1 MKKNSNKYPVKTD
14 INLAIREKKQ
24 NKLSTTI
31 PTFIILVIVIAI
43 FSKFAV
49 INRLEQASEAENSAT
64 VAQQQLETLK
74 EYTNNY
80 PKVLEEYN
88 ALLASKSSLNVVAT
102 PMERLGLVERYLIS
116 ASQVNSFD
124 VVDDVITAQISGVTL
139 NQISTIYANLMSD
152 PLIENVQVYTASTND
167 KNNSLTTATMTIQLL
182 VDDSLAIDDTSS
194 SAE

>member
-24 NKLSTTI
+24 NKLSTSI
-31 PTFIILVIVIAI
+31 PTFIILVIAIAI

>member
-24 NKLSTTI
+24 NKLSTNI
-31 PTFIILVIVIAI
+31 PTFIILVIAIAI

-49 INRLEQASEAENSAT
+49 INRLEQASEAEHSAT

-88 ALLASKSSLNVVAT
+88 ALLASKSSINVVAT

-139 NQISTIYANLMSD
+139 NQISAIYANLMSD

-167 KNNSLTTATMTIQLL
+167 KNNSLTTATMTIQLT

>member
-24 NKLSTTI
+24 NKLSTNI
-31 PTFIILVIVIAI
+31 PTFIILVIAIAI

-102 PMERLGLVERYLIS
+102 PMKRLGLVERYLIS

>member
-1 MKKNSNKYPVKTD
+1 MKKNSNKYPVKSD

-24 NKLSTTI
+24 SKLSTTI
-31 PTFIILVIVIAI
+31 PTVIVLVIVVAL
-43 FSKFAV
+43 FAKFAV
-49 INRLEQASEAENSAT
+49 INRLEKASAAEHSAA

-167 KNNSLTTATMTIQLL
+167 KNNSLTTATMTIQLTF
-182 VDDSLAIDDTSS
+182 DDSLAIDDTSS

>member
-24 NKLSTTI
+24 NKLSTTV
-31 PTFIILVIVIAI
+31 PTFIILVIAIAI

-88 ALLASKSSLNVVAT
+88 ALLASKSSINVVAT

-139 NQISTIYANLMSD
+139 NQISAIYANLMSD

>member
-24 NKLSTTI
+24 NKLSTNI
-31 PTFIILVIVIAI
+31 PTFIILVIAIAI

-88 ALLASKSSLNVVAT
+88 ALLASKSYINVVAT

-139 NQISTIYANLMSD
+139 NQISAIYANLMSD

-167 KNNSLTTATMTIQLL
+167 KNNSLTTATMTIQLT

>member
-1 MKKNSNKYPVKTD
+1 M
-14 INLAIREKKQ
+14 
-24 NKLSTTI
+24 
-31 PTFIILVIVIAI
+31 
-43 FSKFAV
+43 
-49 INRLEQASEAENSAT
+49 
-64 VAQQQLETLK
+64 
-74 EYTNNY
+74 
-80 PKVLEEYN
+80 LEEYN
-88 ALLASKSSLNVVAT
+88 ALLASKSSINVVAT

-139 NQISTIYANLMSD
+139 NQISAIYANLMSD

-167 KNNSLTTATMTIQLL
+167 KNNSLTTATMTIQLT

>member
-24 NKLSTTI
+24 NKPSTTI
-31 PTFIILVIVIAI
+31 PTFIILVIAIAI

-139 NQISTIYANLMSD
+139 NQISAIYANLMSD

-167 KNNSLTTATMTIQLL
+167 KNNSLTTATMTIQLT

>member
-24 NKLSTTI
+24 SKLSTTI
-31 PTFIILVIVIAI
+31 PTVIVLVIVVAL
-43 FSKFAV
+43 FAKFAV
-49 INRLEQASEAENSAT
+49 INRLEKASAAEHSAA

>member
-24 NKLSTTI
+24 NKLSTNI
-31 PTFIILVIVIAI
+31 PTFIILVIAIAI

-194 SAE
+194 SA

>member
-24 NKLSTTI
+24 NKLSTNI
-31 PTFIILVIVIAI
+31 PTFIILVIAIAI

-139 NQISTIYANLMSD
+139 NQISAIYANLMSD

>member
-24 NKLSTTI
+24 NKLSTNI
-31 PTFIILVIVIAI
+31 PTFIVLVIAIAI

-88 ALLASKSSLNVVAT
+88 ALLASKSSINVVAT

-167 KNNSLTTATMTIQLL
+167 KNNSLTTATMTIQLT

>member
-24 NKLSTTI
+24 NKLSTNI
-31 PTFIILVIVIAI
+31 PTFIILVIAIAI

-88 ALLASKSSLNVVAT
+88 ALLASKSSINVVAT

-139 NQISTIYANLMSD
+139 NQISAIYANLMSD

-167 KNNSLTTATMTIQLL
+167 NNNSLTTATMTIQLT

>member
-24 NKLSTTI
+24 NKPSTNI
-31 PTFIILVIVIAI
+31 PTFIILVIAIAI

>member
-24 NKLSTTI
+24 NKPSTTI
-31 PTFIILVIVIAI
+31 PTFIILVIAIAI

-102 PMERLGLVERYLIS
+102 PMERLGLVEKYLIS

-139 NQISTIYANLMSD
+139 NQISIIYANLMSD

>member
-24 NKLSTTI
+24 NKPSTTI
-31 PTFIILVIVIAI
+31 PTFIILVIAIAI

-139 NQISTIYANLMSD
+139 NQISTIYANLMGD

>member
-24 NKLSTTI
+24 NKLSTNI
-31 PTFIILVIVIAI
+31 PTFIILVIAIAI

-88 ALLASKSSLNVVAT
+88 ALLASKSSINVVAT

-152 PLIENVQVYTASTND
+152 PLIENVQVYTASTDD
-167 KNNSLTTATMTIQLL
+167 KNNSLTTATMTIQLT
-182 VDDSLAIDDTSS
+182 VDDSLAMDDTSS

>member
-24 NKLSTTI
+24 NKLSTNI
-31 PTFIILVIVIAI
+31 PTFIILVIAIAI

>member
-24 NKLSTTI
+24 NKLSTNI
-31 PTFIILVIVIAI
+31 PTFIILVIAIAI

-88 ALLASKSSLNVVAT
+88 ALLASKSSINVVAT

>member
-24 NKLSTTI
+24 NKLSTNI
-31 PTFIILVIVIAI
+31 PTFIILVIAIAI

-88 ALLASKSSLNVVAT
+88 ALLASKSSINVIAT

-167 KNNSLTTATMTIQLL
+167 KNNSLTTATMTIQLT

>member
-31 PTFIILVIVIAI
+31 PTFIILVIAIAI

-139 NQISTIYANLMSD
+139 NQISAIYANLMSD

-182 VDDSLAIDDTSS
+182 VDDSLAIDDASS

>member
-24 NKLSTTI
+24 NKLSTNI
-31 PTFIILVIVIAI
+31 PTFIILVIAIAI

-194 SAE
+194 SEE

>member
-24 NKLSTTI
+24 NKLSTNI
-31 PTFIILVIVIAI
+31 PTFIILVIAIAI

-139 NQISTIYANLMSD
+139 NQISAIYANLMSD

-167 KNNSLTTATMTIQLL
+167 KNNSLTTATMTIQLT

>member
-31 PTFIILVIVIAI
+31 PTFIILVIAIAI

-167 KNNSLTTATMTIQLL
+167 KNNSLTTATMTIQLT

>member
-24 NKLSTTI
+24 NKPSTTI
-31 PTFIILVIVIAI
+31 PTFIILVIAIAI

-124 VVDDVITAQISGVTL
+124 VVDDVITAQISSVTL

>member
-31 PTFIILVIVIAI
+31 PTFIILVIAIAI

-49 INRLEQASEAENSAT
+49 INRLEQASEAEHSAT

>member
-24 NKLSTTI
+24 NKPSTTI
-31 PTFIILVIVIAI
+31 PTFIILVIAIAI

-49 INRLEQASEAENSAT
+49 INRLEQASEAEYSAT

-152 PLIENVQVYTASTND
+152 PLIENVQVYTASTDD

>member
-31 PTFIILVIVIAI
+31 PTFIILVIAIAI

-139 NQISTIYANLMSD
+139 NQISAIYANLMSD

-167 KNNSLTTATMTIQLL
+167 KNNSLTTATMTIQLT

>member
-24 NKLSTTI
+24 NKLSTNI
-31 PTFIILVIVIAI
+31 PTFIILVIAIAI

-64 VAQQQLETLK
+64 VAQQQLQTLK

-88 ALLASKSSLNVVAT
+88 ALLASKSSINVVAT

-139 NQISTIYANLMSD
+139 NQISAIYANLMSD

-167 KNNSLTTATMTIQLL
+167 KNNSLTTATMTIQLT

>member
-24 NKLSTTI
+24 NKLSTNI
-31 PTFIILVIVIAI
+31 PTFIILVIAIAI

-88 ALLASKSSLNVVAT
+88 ALLASKSSINVVAT

-167 KNNSLTTATMTIQLL
+167 KNNSLTTATMTIQLT

>member
-14 INLAIREKKQ
+14 INLAIREKEQ

-31 PTFIILVIVIAI
+31 PTFIILVIAIAI

-49 INRLEQASEAENSAT
+49 INRLEQASEAEHSAA

>member
-24 NKLSTTI
+24 SKLSTTV
-31 PTFIILVIVIAI
+31 PTVIVLVIVIAL

-49 INRLEQASEAENSAT
+49 INRLEQASEAEHSAA
-64 VAQQQLETLK
+64 VAHQQLETLK

-182 VDDSLAIDDTSS
+182 VDDSLAIN
-194 SAE
+194 

>member
-14 INLAIREKKQ
+14 INLAILEKKQ
-24 NKLSTTI
+24 NKLSTNI
-31 PTFIILVIVIAI
+31 PTFIILVIAIAI

>member
-24 NKLSTTI
+24 NKLSTNI
-31 PTFIILVIVIAI
+31 PTFIILVIAIAI

-49 INRLEQASEAENSAT
+49 VNRLEQASEAENSAT

-88 ALLASKSSLNVVAT
+88 ALLASKSSINVVAT

-139 NQISTIYANLMSD
+139 NQISAIYANLMSD

-167 KNNSLTTATMTIQLL
+167 KNNSLTTATMTIQLT
-182 VDDSLAIDDTSS
+182 VDDSLAMDDTSS

>member
-24 NKLSTTI
+24 NKLSTNI
-31 PTFIILVIVIAI
+31 PTFIILVIAIAI

-88 ALLASKSSLNVVAT
+88 ALLASKSSINVVAT

-139 NQISTIYANLMSD
+139 NQISAIYANLMSD

-167 KNNSLTTATMTIQLL
+167 KNNSLTTATMTIQLTF
-182 VDDSLAIDDTSS
+182 DDSLAIDDTSS

>member
-24 NKLSTTI
+24 NKPSTTI
-31 PTFIILVIVIAI
+31 PTFIILVIAIAI

-64 VAQQQLETLK
+64 AAQQQLETLK

-88 ALLASKSSLNVVAT
+88 ALLASKSSINVVAT

-139 NQISTIYANLMSD
+139 NQISAIYANLMSD

-167 KNNSLTTATMTIQLL
+167 KNNSLTTATMTIQLT

>member
-14 INLAIREKKQ
+14 INLDIREKKQ

>member
-31 PTFIILVIVIAI
+31 PTFIILVIAIAI

-139 NQISTIYANLMSD
+139 NQISAIYANLMSD

>member
-24 NKLSTTI
+24 NKLSTNI
-31 PTFIILVIVIAI
+31 PTFIILVIAIAI

-88 ALLASKSSLNVVAT
+88 ALLASKSSINVVAT

-139 NQISTIYANLMSD
+139 NQISAIYANLMSD

-167 KNNSLTTATMTIQLL
+167 KNNSLTTATMTIQLT

>member
-31 PTFIILVIVIAI
+31 PTFIILVIAIAI

-139 NQISTIYANLMSD
+139 NQISTIYTNLMSD